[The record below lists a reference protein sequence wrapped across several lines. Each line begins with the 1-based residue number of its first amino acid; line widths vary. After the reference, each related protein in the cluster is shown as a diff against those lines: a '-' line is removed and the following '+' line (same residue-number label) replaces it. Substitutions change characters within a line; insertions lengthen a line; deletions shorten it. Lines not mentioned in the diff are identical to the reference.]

1 MITQPQG
8 TAAAPS
14 PQRSEPLSLLSC
26 LLCYRPIMRL
36 ILTASL
42 AVLAV
47 TAPAQMTMPMPDK
60 DTRPV
65 PLVSGL
71 GNSNH
76 TIHTTS
82 PEAQKYFNQGL
93 DYIYAFNHDEARRS
107 FEKAAQLD
115 PKAPMPLWG
124 VALAVG
130 PNYNDVDI
138 GNAREKQAFEA
149 ITKAK
154 ELAVNG
160 PAIERDYIDA
170 LAARFAQDT
179 NHDLHI
185 QGQNY
190 AKAMAT
196 VVANHPDDLDAATLY
211 ADSLMNIH
219 PWQLWSSDGKPTEGT
234 LIIVSTLQSVLL
246 RDPNHVG
253 ANHLLIHAVEASP
266 DPSLALASAN
276 RLGALAPAAGHLVH
290 MPAHIYQRVGDFND
304 SAIANQHAVQVDQDY
319 FRSQHIEG
327 QPSMYNGMYYTH
339 NIHFLAFACN
349 MEGNSACALDAATK
363 LVAHVTPQVA
373 GTKVME
379 WYLPTQPWVMVRFAQ
394 WDAILAHPMPPADM
408 PYLTAMYHYARG
420 MAFTATKKAEQA
432 AAERKALADA
442 LHSLPA
448 DAIPDFNN
456 SAKSVFEL
464 ALTALDARIA
474 EAAGDRAKAIAL
486 WQKAVTALDTFA
498 YNEPTDWYYPVRES
512 LGGALLRD
520 NQPAAAEA
528 VFRRDLEL
536 NPNNGRGLYGLW
548 QSLLMQHHDA
558 DAALVKTQFDAAW
571 SHATIKLQ
579 ISDL

>member
-1 MITQPQG
+1 
-8 TAAAPS
+8 
-14 PQRSEPLSLLSC
+14 
-26 LLCYRPIMRL
+26 MRL

-42 AVLAV
+42 VVLSF
-47 TAPAQMTMPMPDK
+47 TAPAQMSMSVPDK

-65 PLVSGL
+65 TLIPGL

-76 TIHTTS
+76 TIRTTS

-93 DYIYAFNHDEARRS
+93 DWIFAFNHDEARRS

-115 PKAPMPLWG
+115 PKAALPLWG

-138 GNAREKQAFEA
+138 GNAREKQAFDA

-154 ELAVNG
+154 TLATDG

-170 LAARFAQDT
+170 LAARFSQDT
-179 NHDLHI
+179 NHDLHV

-190 AKAMAT
+190 AKAMAA
-196 VVANHPDDLDAATLY
+196 VVAQHPDDLDAATLY

-219 PWQLWSSDGKPTEGT
+219 PWQLWSADGKPTEGT
-234 LIIVSTLQSVLL
+234 TTIVSTLQSVLL

-266 DPSLALASAN
+266 DPSLALASAK
-276 RLGALAPAAGHLVH
+276 RLAALAPSAGHLVH

-304 SAIANQHAVQVDQDY
+304 SAAANERAVEVDQAY
-319 FRSQHIEG
+319 FRSQHLEG
-327 QPSMYNGMYYTH
+327 VSNMYYGMYYTH
-339 NIHFLAFACN
+339 NIHFLASACS
-349 MEGNSACALDAATK
+349 MEGNSTCALDAAAK
-363 LVAHVTPQVA
+363 LVGHVTPQVA
-373 GTKVME
+373 GTKAME

-394 WDAILAHPMPPADM
+394 WDTILAHPMPPADM

-420 MAFTATKKAEQA
+420 AAYTATKKPEQA
-432 AAERKALADA
+432 AAERKILADS
-442 LHSLPA
+442 LQSLPA

-456 SAKSVFEL
+456 PTKSVYEL

-474 EAAGDRAKAIAL
+474 ETAGDRAKAIAL
-486 WQKAVTALDTFA
+486 WQKAVAALDTFA
-498 YNEPTDWYYPVRES
+498 YNEPADWYYPVRES

-520 NQPAAAEA
+520 NQATAAEA
-528 VFRRDLEL
+528 VFRRDLAL
-536 NPNNGRGLYGLW
+536 NPNNGRSLYGLW
-548 QSLLMQHHDA
+548 QSLLMQHRDT
-558 DAALVKTQFDAAW
+558 DAAFVKTQFDAAW

-579 ISDL
+579 VSDL

>member
-1 MITQPQG
+1 MITQPQR
-8 TAAAPS
+8 TTAAPS
-14 PQRSEPLSLLSC
+14 PQRSQPLRLV
-26 LLCYRPIMRL
+26 CYRPTMRL

-42 AVLAV
+42 AVLSL

-76 TIHTTS
+76 AIHTTS

-107 FEKAAQLD
+107 FEKAAELD

-154 ELAVNG
+154 LLAANG

-190 AKAMAT
+190 AKAMAA
-196 VVANHPDDLDAATLY
+196 VVAQHPDDLDAATLY

-219 PWQLWSSDGKPTEGT
+219 PWQLWSADGKPTEGT
-234 LIIVSTLQSVLL
+234 TTIVSTLQSVLL
-246 RDPNHVG
+246 RDPDHVG

-266 DPSLALASAN
+266 DPSLALASAK
-276 RLGALAPAAGHLVH
+276 RLGALAPSAGHLVH

-304 SAIANQHAVQVDQDY
+304 SAAANERAVEVDQAY

-327 QPSMYNGMYYTH
+327 RPSMYNGMYYTH
-339 NIHFLAFACN
+339 NIHFLVFACN
-349 MEGNSACALDAATK
+349 MEGNSTCALDAAAK

-379 WYLPTQPWVMVRFAQ
+379 WYLPTQPWIMVRFSK
-394 WDAILAHPMPPADM
+394 WDTILQHPLPPADM

-420 MAFTATKKAEQA
+420 AAFTATKKPEQA

-442 LHSLPA
+442 LHSLPP

-486 WQKAVTALDTFA
+486 WQKAVTSLDTFA
-498 YNEPTDWYYPVRES
+498 YNEPADWYYPVRES

-536 NPNNGRGLYGLW
+536 NPNNGRSLYGLW
-548 QSLLMQHHDA
+548 QSLLLQHRDA
-558 DAALVKTQFDAAW
+558 DAAFVKTQFNTAW
-571 SHATIKLQ
+571 SHATITLK